1 MPFPYYIQ
9 KAVELGLLKAE
20 EDKITGC
27 RKDEVETI
35 LGMAR
40 IIEKIQPTT
49 VAKEEDTTDQ
59 EAIVLI
65 RVLSSP
71 SGVARELWGDLRIA
85 FGVGHGQAI
94 PATLWSTDVFRA
106 IAREIDLTFMG
117 ERDGSTISREVL
129 IRKYSELNE
138 GNRSVGITEFN
149 QTISQLSDKESMK
162 AYGNDVSEWN
172 VALDLLR
179 QVRVRAVY
187 EETQNAVTQVDRTKG
202 KIEDQIE
209 FQQQRLMECL
219 GMLNGSI
226 GNQGNAVD
234 AIEDLFANDESSIIN
249 KIMNKRQGI
258 EPASTG
264 IKAFD
269 IDMQGGVRQPG
280 QGAGGRIFVLGARPA
295 SGKCSGRDTPIIMA
309 DGSIRP
315 VQDVKENDLVLGPD
329 GTPRRVYGL
338 ARGRSEMYRVTQ
350 LSGDPY
356 TVNDAHILSLR
367 VSGGH
372 KISLEIGG
380 VRYYGGDIV
389 NIEIQDYLRLSA
401 KKKHYLKG
409 WKPEAVEFHG
419 APAYE
424 GPLTPYLA
432 GAYLGDGHR
441 YNPKLSLSDAEI
453 IKELREFCDSNGYS
467 LLETDEPG
475 CTGCAISFGSKGTP
489 NPVLDWMRD
498 SDFIGQGKYIPDPL
512 KRGTIKQ
519 RLEVLAGILDTDG
532 SLNKNC
538 FDIVVKEQRFA
549 SDIAFVARSL
559 GLAVSQK
566 ECQKSI
572 KSLNFT
578 GTYYRLSI
586 SGNTD
591 KVPTRV
597 ARKQSTP
604 RKQVKNA
611 LNTGIKVES
620 VGVDDYYGFAL
631 EGPDRLYLMGDFT
644 VTHNTMLLVNACVNL
659 AARGLTVGFFS
670 AELDKDEIYS
680 RIWSSATHT
689 CNGQEEW
696 VESDNLEDPSSRPA
710 RDVECVAKAA
720 SAIQGSGGKMLI
732 EAPWAIKTDELV
744 NSMRSMKAK
753 NPELRA
759 VFIDHFHC
767 LGRHKGASTQ
777 ESVMLE
783 ERAYM
788 LVSAA
793 KELQVDLIVAA
804 QLNRTGQNDIS
815 NPIPDQSWIRGTDA
829 LSHVAHAVWI
839 LRKEPRPKGEEEG
852 LNQDRNRPVEIWH
865 VKTRKG
871 QVYWNNGV
879 KRKVKSFVD
888 CSKLTMNWGYSSVRK
903 DGDTTV
909 AYLR

>member
-94 PATLWSTDVFRA
+94 PSALWSTDLFRT
-106 IAREIDLTFMG
+106 IGREIDLTFIG

-138 GNRSVGITEFN
+138 GNRPVGIAEFN

-162 AYGNDVSEWN
+162 AYGNDASEWN

-179 QVRVRAVY
+179 QARVRAVY
-187 EETQNAVTQVDRTKG
+187 EETQNAVAQTDRTKG
-202 KIEDQIE
+202 KIEHQIE
-209 FQQQRLMECL
+209 FQQQKLMECL

-234 AIEDLFANDESSIIN
+234 AIEDLFANDESSVIN
-249 KIMNKRQGI
+249 KIMGKRQGI
-258 EPASTG
+258 EPISTG
-264 IKAFD
+264 MPAFD
-269 IDMQGGVRQPG
+269 IDMQGGVRKTG
-280 QGAGGRIFVLGARPA
+280 QNAGGRIFVLGARPA
-295 SGKCSGRDTPIIMA
+295 AGKS
-309 DGSIRP
+309 
-315 VQDVKENDLVLGPD
+315 
-329 GTPRRVYGL
+329 
-338 ARGRSEMYRVTQ
+338 
-350 LSGDPY
+350 
-356 TVNDAHILSLR
+356 
-367 VSGGH
+367 
-372 KISLEIGG
+372 
-380 VRYYGGDIV
+380 
-389 NIEIQDYLRLSA
+389 
-401 KKKHYLKG
+401 
-409 WKPEAVEFHG
+409 
-419 APAYE
+419 
-424 GPLTPYLA
+424 
-432 GAYLGDGHR
+432 
-441 YNPKLSLSDAEI
+441 
-453 IKELREFCDSNGYS
+453 
-467 LLETDEPG
+467 
-475 CTGCAISFGSKGTP
+475 
-489 NPVLDWMRD
+489 
-498 SDFIGQGKYIPDPL
+498 
-512 KRGTIKQ
+512 
-519 RLEVLAGILDTDG
+519 
-532 SLNKNC
+532 
-538 FDIVVKEQRFA
+538 
-549 SDIAFVARSL
+549 
-559 GLAVSQK
+559 
-566 ECQKSI
+566 
-572 KSLNFT
+572 
-578 GTYYRLSI
+578 
-586 SGNTD
+586 
-591 KVPTRV
+591 
-597 ARKQSTP
+597 
-604 RKQVKNA
+604 
-611 LNTGIKVES
+611 
-620 VGVDDYYGFAL
+620 
-631 EGPDRLYLMGDFT
+631 
-644 VTHNTMLLVNACVNL
+644 MLLVNAFVNL
-659 AARGLTVGFFS
+659 AAGGLTVGFFS

-689 CNGQEEW
+689 CNSNTEW
-696 VESDNLEDPSSRPA
+696 VESDNLEDPGATPE
-710 RDVECVAKAA
+710 RDAECVALAA
-720 SAIQGSGGKMLI
+720 QKIQTNGGKMLI

-815 NPIPDQSWIRGTDA
+815 NPIPDQSWLRGTDA
-829 LSHVAHAVWI
+829 LAHVAHAVWI
-839 LRKEPRPKGEEEG
+839 LRKEPRPKGDEEG
-852 LNQDRNRPVEIWH
+852 LNQDKSRPVEIWH

-871 QVYWNNGV
+871 QVYWKDGL
-879 KRKVKSFVD
+879 KRKVKGFVD
-888 CSKLTMNWGYSSVRK
+888 CSKITMDWSYSSVKRE
-903 DGDTTV
+903 GDSTV

>member
-20 EDKITGC
+20 EEKITGC
-27 RKDEVETI
+27 RKDEVETV

-94 PATLWSTDVFRA
+94 PGTLWSTDVFRA

-138 GNRSVGITEFN
+138 GNRPVGITEFN

-258 EPASTG
+258 EPVSTG

-280 QGAGGRIFVLGARPA
+280 QNAGGRIFVLGARPA
-295 SGKCSGRDTPIIMA
+295 SGK
-309 DGSIRP
+309 
-315 VQDVKENDLVLGPD
+315 
-329 GTPRRVYGL
+329 
-338 ARGRSEMYRVTQ
+338 
-350 LSGDPY
+350 
-356 TVNDAHILSLR
+356 
-367 VSGGH
+367 
-372 KISLEIGG
+372 
-380 VRYYGGDIV
+380 
-389 NIEIQDYLRLSA
+389 
-401 KKKHYLKG
+401 
-409 WKPEAVEFHG
+409 
-419 APAYE
+419 
-424 GPLTPYLA
+424 
-432 GAYLGDGHR
+432 
-441 YNPKLSLSDAEI
+441 
-453 IKELREFCDSNGYS
+453 
-467 LLETDEPG
+467 
-475 CTGCAISFGSKGTP
+475 
-489 NPVLDWMRD
+489 
-498 SDFIGQGKYIPDPL
+498 
-512 KRGTIKQ
+512 
-519 RLEVLAGILDTDG
+519 
-532 SLNKNC
+532 
-538 FDIVVKEQRFA
+538 
-549 SDIAFVARSL
+549 
-559 GLAVSQK
+559 
-566 ECQKSI
+566 
-572 KSLNFT
+572 
-578 GTYYRLSI
+578 
-586 SGNTD
+586 
-591 KVPTRV
+591 
-597 ARKQSTP
+597 
-604 RKQVKNA
+604 
-611 LNTGIKVES
+611 
-620 VGVDDYYGFAL
+620 
-631 EGPDRLYLMGDFT
+631 
-644 VTHNTMLLVNACVNL
+644 TMLLVNACVRL
-659 AARGLTVGFFS
+659 AAGGLTVGFFS

-696 VESDNLEDPSSRPA
+696 VESDNLEDPSTRPA

-720 SAIQGSGGKMLI
+720 AAIQGSGGKMLI

-839 LRKEPRPKGEEEG
+839 LRKEPRPKGEEQEG
-852 LNQDRNRPVEIWH
+852 LNQDGNRPVEIWH

-879 KRKVKSFVD
+879 KRKVKGFVD
-888 CSKLTMNWGYSSVRK
+888 CSKLTMNWAYSSVRK